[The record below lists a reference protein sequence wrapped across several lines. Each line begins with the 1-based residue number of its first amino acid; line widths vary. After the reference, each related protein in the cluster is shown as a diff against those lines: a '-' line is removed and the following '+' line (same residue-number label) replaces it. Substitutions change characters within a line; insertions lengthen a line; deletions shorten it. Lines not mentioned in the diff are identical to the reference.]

1 MIEPEKLQALMD
13 NKKNMKGEKMK
24 RTIALILSLIMLLSP
39 TVMAYAD
46 AGTDA
51 AALGFSYLRGNGVT
65 QDYEKALEK
74 FLEADWA
81 GNTQVQFSVG
91 EIYEYGHGVK
101 KILSRQ
107 QNGI

>member
-1 MIEPEKLQALMD
+1 
-13 NKKNMKGEKMK
+13 MK

-51 AALGFSYLRGNGVT
+51 AELGFSYLRGNGVP

-74 FLEADWA
+74 FLEADRA
-81 GNTQVQFSVG
+81 GKFSF
-91 EIYEYGHGVK
+91 
-101 KILSRQ
+101 R
-107 QNGI
+107 